1 MRIAVLRESTP
12 HEHRVSL
19 VPASAR
25 RLVAAGH
32 AVAVE
37 AGAGEGAGFPDPE
50 YMAAGATVAVS
61 RAALLL
67 ECDVALGVQRPP
79 AADLAQLRPGSA
91 VVALV
96 QPAAAGEFLAA
107 AAARGVSVLAME
119 LVPRT
124 TKAQTMDVL
133 SSQATVAGYQAVLL
147 GASHCARL
155 LPMLTTAAGTIPPGK
170 AFVLGAGVAGLQAIA
185 TARRLGAVVSA
196 FDVRPVVKEQV
207 QSLGASFVEAGE
219 VAGEASGGYARELAQ
234 DQQARVLAAVGAH
247 LPAMDLV
254 ITTAAIPGKPAPRL
268 ITAAMVA
275 SMRPGSV
282 IVDCAVESGGNCEL
296 SRPGETVVTHGV
308 TILGPLNLPSQIA
321 QHASVMF
328 SRNIQNLLEYLAKD
342 GALVISPDDPIAGP
356 MLLAHGGGAVP
367 SPQPP
372 TPNPQQPATS
382 IQDLA

>member
-1 MRIAVLRESTP
+1 MQIGVLRESAP

-19 VPASAR
+19 VPASAK

-37 AGAGEGAGFPDPE
+37 AGAGVSASFPDPE
-50 YMAAGATVAVS
+50 YLSAGATIVGS
-61 RAALLL
+61 RATLLS

-79 AADLAQLRPGSA
+79 AGDLAQLRSGAA
-91 VVALV
+91 VVALI

-196 FDVRPVVKEQV
+196 FDVRAVVKEQV
-207 QSLGASFVEAGE
+207 QSLGASFVEAGD
-219 VAGEASGGYARELAQ
+219 VAAEATGGYARELAQ
-234 DQQARVLAAVGAH
+234 DQQARVLAAIGAH

-275 SMRPGSV
+275 SMKPGSV
-282 IVDCAVESGGNCEL
+282 IVDCAVETGGNCEL
-296 SRPGETVVTHGV
+296 SRAGETVVASGV
-308 TILGPLNLPSQIA
+308 TILGPINLPSQIA

-342 GALVISPDDPIAGP
+342 GALIISPDDPITGP
-356 MLLAHGGGAVP
+356 MLLAHGGRAVP
-367 SPQPP
+367 SPQSPVP
-372 TPNPQQPATS
+372 IPLPS
-382 IQDLA
+382 

>member
-1 MRIAVLRESTP
+1 MRIAVLRESAP

-19 VPASAR
+19 VPPSAK
-25 RLVAAGH
+25 RLIAAGH

-37 AGAGEGAGFPDPE
+37 AGAGEGAGFPDAD
-50 YMAAGATVAVS
+50 YRSAGATVAGP
-61 RAALLL
+61 RGDLLPD
-67 ECDVALGVQRPP
+67 CDVALGVQCPP
-79 AADLAQLRPGSA
+79 AADLALLRPGSA
-91 VVALV
+91 VIALI

-170 AFVLGAGVAGLQAIA
+170 AFILGAGVAGLQAIA

-196 FDVRPVVKEQV
+196 FDVRAVVKEQV

-219 VAGEASGGYARELAQ
+219 VAAEASGGYARELAQ

-342 GALVISPDDPIAGP
+342 GALIISPDDPIAGP
-356 MLLAHGGGAVP
+356 MMLSHAGGVVKRHQPSAL
-367 SPQPP
+367 SPQG
-372 TPNPQQPATS
+372 TS
-382 IQDLA
+382 

>member
-1 MRIAVLRESTP
+1 MRIAVLRETAP

-19 VPASAR
+19 VPPSAK

-37 AGAGEGAGFPDPE
+37 AGAGEGAGYPDAD
-50 YMAAGATVAVS
+50 YLSAGATVAGS

-91 VVALV
+91 VVALI

-107 AAARGVSVLAME
+107 AAARGVNVLAME

-219 VAGEASGGYARELAQ
+219 VAAEASGGYARELAQ

-254 ITTAAIPGKPAPRL
+254 ITTAAIPGKAAPRL

-342 GALVISPDDPIAGP
+342 GALIISPDDPIAGP

-372 TPNPQQPATS
+372 APSPLPS
-382 IQDLA
+382 

>member
-1 MRIAVLRESTP
+1 MRIAVLRETAP

-19 VPASAR
+19 VPASVK
-25 RLVAAGH
+25 RLVTGGH
-32 AVAVE
+32 TVSVE
-37 AGAGEGAGFPDPE
+37 AGAGDGASFPDQTYAVAGAGI
-50 YMAAGATVAVS
+50 VAS
-61 RAALLL
+61 RAALLA
-67 ECDVALGVQRPP
+67 ECDVVLGVQRPP
-79 AADLAQLRPGSA
+79 AGDLAQLRSGAA
-91 VVALV
+91 VVALI

-107 AAARGVSVLAME
+107 AADRGVSVLAME

-170 AFVLGAGVAGLQAIA
+170 AFILGAGVAGLQAIA

-207 QSLGASFVEAGE
+207 QSLGATFVEAGE
-219 VAGEASGGYARELAQ
+219 TAAAEAAGGYARELAQ
-234 DQQARVLAAVGAH
+234 DQQARVLAAIAAH

-254 ITTAAIPGKPAPRL
+254 ISTAAIPGKPAPRL

-275 SMRPGSV
+275 SMKPGSV
-282 IVDCAVESGGNCEL
+282 IVDCAVETGGNCEL
-296 SRPGETVVTHGV
+296 SRPGETVLASGV
-308 TILGPLNLPSQIA
+308 TVLGPVNLASQIA

-328 SRNIQNLLEYLAKD
+328 SRNIQNLLEYLVKD
-342 GALVISPDDPIAGP
+342 GALVISPDDAIAGP
-356 MLLAHGGGAVP
+356 MLLAHGGSIP
-367 SPQPP
+367 NPQLP
-372 TPNPQQPATS
+372 TPNPQQPAS
-382 IQDLA
+382 RP

>member
-1 MRIAVLRESTP
+1 MRIGVLRESAP
-12 HEHRVSL
+12 HEYRVSL
-19 VPASAR
+19 VPASAK
-25 RLVAAGH
+25 RLVGAGH

-37 AGAGEGAGFPDPE
+37 PGAGEGASFPDPE
-50 YMAAGATVAVS
+50 YLSAGATIAGS
-61 RAALLL
+61 RAALLS
-67 ECDVALGVQRPP
+67 ECDVVLGVQRPP
-79 AADLAQLRPGSA
+79 ATDLAQLRSGAA
-91 VVALV
+91 VVALI

-196 FDVRPVVKEQV
+196 FDVRAVVKEQV

-219 VAGEASGGYARELAQ
+219 VAAEASGGYARELAQ

-275 SMRPGSV
+275 SMKPGSV
-282 IVDCAVESGGNCEL
+282 IVDCAVETGGNCEL
-296 SRPGETVVTHGV
+296 SRPGEIVVASGV

-328 SRNIQNLLEYLAKD
+328 SKNLQNLLEYLAKD
-342 GALVISPDDPIAGP
+342 GALVISPEDPIAGP
-356 MLLAHGGGAVP
+356 MLLSHAGGVVERHQPSAL
-367 SPQPP
+367 SPQ
-372 TPNPQQPATS
+372 S
-382 IQDLA
+382 SS

>member
-1 MRIAVLRESTP
+1 MRIGVLRESAP

-19 VPASAR
+19 VPASAK

-37 AGAGEGAGFPDPE
+37 AGAGVSASFPDPE
-50 YMAAGATVAVS
+50 YLSAGATIVGS
-61 RAALLL
+61 RATLLS

-79 AADLAQLRPGSA
+79 AADLAQLESGAA
-91 VVALV
+91 VVALI
-96 QPAAAGEFLAA
+96 QPSAAGEFLAA

-196 FDVRPVVKEQV
+196 FDVRAVVKEQV

-219 VAGEASGGYARELAQ
+219 VAAEATGGYARELAQ
-234 DQQARVLAAVGAH
+234 DQQARVLAAIGAH

-275 SMRPGSV
+275 SMKPGSV
-282 IVDCAVESGGNCEL
+282 IVDCAVETGGNCEL
-296 SRPGETVVTHGV
+296 SRPGETVVASGV
-308 TILGPLNLPSQIA
+308 TILGPINLPSQIA

-328 SRNIQNLLEYLAKD
+328 SRNLQNLLEYLAKD
-342 GALVISPDDPIAGP
+342 GALVISPGDPIAGP
-356 MLLAHGGGAVP
+356 MLLSHAGGVVERRQPSAL
-367 SPQPP
+367 SPQG
-372 TPNPQQPATS
+372 S
-382 IQDLA
+382 S

>member
-1 MRIAVLRESTP
+1 MQIGVLRESAP

-19 VPASAR
+19 VPPSAK

-37 AGAGEGAGFPDPE
+37 AGAGAGASFPDPD
-50 YMAAGATVAVS
+50 YLAAGATIVGS
-61 RAALLL
+61 RAALLPD
-67 ECDVALGVQRPP
+67 CDVVLGIQRPP
-79 AADLAQLRPGSA
+79 ADDLALLRPGSA
-91 VVALV
+91 VVALI

-196 FDVRPVVKEQV
+196 FDVRPAVKEQV

-219 VAGEASGGYARELAQ
+219 TVAAETAGGYARELAQ

-275 SMRPGSV
+275 SMKPGSV
-282 IVDCAVESGGNCEL
+282 IVDCAVETGGNCEL
-296 SRPGETVVTHGV
+296 SRAGETVVVSGV
-308 TILGPLNLPSQIA
+308 TILGPLNLPSQIP

-328 SRNIQNLLEYLAKD
+328 SRNIQNLLEYLARD

-367 SPQPP
+367 SPQSPVP
-372 TPNPQQPATS
+372 SPQPHA
-382 IQDLA
+382 

>member
-1 MRIAVLRESTP
+1 MRIGVLRESAP

-19 VPASAR
+19 VPTSAK

-32 AVAVE
+32 AVALE
-37 AGAGEGAGFPDPE
+37 SGAGASAGFPDAD
-50 YMAAGATVAVS
+50 YLSAGATIAGS
-61 RAALLL
+61 RAALLP
-67 ECDVALGVQRPP
+67 ECDVVLGVQRPP
-79 AADLAQLRPGSA
+79 ATDLAQLRPGAA
-91 VVALV
+91 VVALM
-96 QPAAAGEFLAA
+96 QPAGAGEFLAA

-219 VAGEASGGYARELAQ
+219 VAAEASGGYARELAQ

-275 SMRPGSV
+275 TMKPGSV
-282 IVDCAVESGGNCEL
+282 IVDCAVETGGNCEL
-296 SRPGETVVTHGV
+296 SRPGETVVTGGV

-328 SRNIQNLLEYLAKD
+328 SRNIQNLLEYLVKD
-342 GALVISPDDPIAGP
+342 GALIISPEDPIAGP
-356 MLLAHGGGAVP
+356 MLLAHGGGAIPSPQSPVP
-367 SPQPP
+367 SPQP
-372 TPNPQQPATS
+372 
-382 IQDLA
+382 I